1 MKTSEPSFL
10 LPTVVIAFFLA
21 ELSFFVCRRYGIAP
35 GLLTVT
41 LIGLIAGLL
50 FGMLLDWLCDRRPD
64 GPLHELRA
72 FLLKRSV

>member
-10 LPTVVIAFFLA
+10 LPTVVLAFSLA
-21 ELSFFVCRRYGIAP
+21 ELSFFVCRRYGMAP
-35 GLLTVT
+35 RLLTVT
-41 LIGLIAGLL
+41 LIGLITGLL
-50 FGMLLDWLCDRRPD
+50 LGMLLDWLCDRHPD

>member
-1 MKTSEPSFL
+1 MKKSEPSFL
-10 LPTVVIAFFLA
+10 YPTVVIAFFLA
-21 ELSFFVCRRYGIAP
+21 ELSFFVCRTYGLTP
-35 GLLTVT
+35 RLLTVT

-50 FGMLLDWLCDRRPD
+50 VGMLLDWLCERHPG